1 MNNFT
6 IKNLPIDSS
15 DFEDLRKKNKIY
27 VDKTDLIFEFTQNDA
42 PIFLSRPRRFGKS
55 LLTTTIKSLFEHGL
69 EYFEDLKISKLWND
83 STYPVLYLNFSDF
96 GESDYDF
103 FYDSLLTEIKYFIQ
117 NNNIK
122 IDVNIDSIPHPV
134 KLFKKAV
141 TFSDE
146 PIVILIDEYDC
157 QLTHN
162 LNNPELYERFRS
174 LISSFFLSIKANRKK
189 IRFIF
194 ITGVTRHSNTNIF
207 SGLNNLTDI
216 SSSSQYGTLV
226 GFTQDEINQYFSTFI
241 ENAAKNLNTS
251 IDNIKNELKDNY
263 NGFCFSTKLDSHV
276 YNPWSVI
283 RFFSASAD
291 GFISY
296 WIDSGFSSFVVKY
309 FTSKS
314 KEKNNL
320 DIFRILNAPIKL
332 SENDIKSNVPII
344 EAKPESI
351 LYQSGFLTLNQKDVF
366 GFKATVPNFEVRKAL
381 SSQFFDMINDSKE
394 VFVDNLDGS
403 FKALIQEG
411 LSTLNIKKILEGFQC
426 ILNNFRPGTNIFA
439 KEIHICD
446 AISGFIHF
454 LDAIV
459 KREDPMLLGD
469 SDLIIYYKNTRYLFE
484 FKIAKDESEAH
495 KKLNEAINQILEKEY
510 GKNSETTKLYRFGV
524 VFNLEKRVF
533 SIGKLIEE

>member
-1 MNNFT
+1 MDNCNLT
-6 IKNLPIDSS
+6 SLPIDSA
-15 DFEDLRKKNKIY
+15 DFENLRKLNQIY
-27 VDKTDLIFEFTQNDA
+27 VDKTDLIFEMVKFHA
-42 PIFLSRPRRFGKS
+42 PFFLSRPRRFGKS

-103 FYDSLLTEIKYFIQ
+103 FFDSFLTEIKYFIQ

-263 NGFCFSTKLDSHV
+263 DGFCFSTKLDSHV

-459 KREDPMLLGD
+459 KREDPQLLGD

-533 SIGKLIEE
+533 SLGKLIEE

>member
-263 NGFCFSTKLDSHV
+263 DGFCFSTKLDSHV

-411 LSTLNIKKILEGFQC
+411 LKTLNIEKIIEGFQC

-533 SIGKLIEE
+533 SLGKLIEE

>member
-484 FKIAKDESEAH
+484 FKIAKDESEAP
-495 KKLNEAINQILEKEY
+495 KKLNEAINQILEKKY

-533 SIGKLIEE
+533 SLGKLIEE

>member
-263 NGFCFSTKLDSHV
+263 DGFCFSTKLDSHV

-533 SIGKLIEE
+533 SLGKLIEE

>member
-117 NNNIK
+117 NNKIK

-533 SIGKLIEE
+533 SLGKLIEE

>member
-1 MNNFT
+1 
-6 IKNLPIDSS
+6 
-15 DFEDLRKKNKIY
+15 
-27 VDKTDLIFEFTQNDA
+27 
-42 PIFLSRPRRFGKS
+42 
-55 LLTTTIKSLFEHGL
+55 
-69 EYFEDLKISKLWND
+69 
-83 STYPVLYLNFSDF
+83 
-96 GESDYDF
+96 
-103 FYDSLLTEIKYFIQ
+103 
-117 NNNIK
+117 
-122 IDVNIDSIPHPV
+122 
-134 KLFKKAV
+134 
-141 TFSDE
+141 
-146 PIVILIDEYDC
+146 
-157 QLTHN
+157 
-162 LNNPELYERFRS
+162 
-174 LISSFFLSIKANRKK
+174 
-189 IRFIF
+189 
-194 ITGVTRHSNTNIF
+194 VTRHSNTNIF

-263 NGFCFSTKLDSHV
+263 DGFCFSTKLDSHV

-426 ILNNFRPGTNIFA
+426 ILNNFRPVTNIFS
-439 KEIHICD
+439 KEIYICD

-484 FKIAKDESEAH
+484 FKIAKDESEAP
-495 KKLNEAINQILEKEY
+495 KKLNEAINQILEKKY

-533 SIGKLIEE
+533 SLGKLIEE

>member
-1 MNNFT
+1 MNNFS
-6 IKNLPIDSS
+6 IRNLPIDSTN
-15 DFEDLRKKNKIY
+15 FEVLRKQNKIY
-27 VDKTDLIFEFTQNDA
+27 IDKTDLIFEFAQDDA

-69 EYFEDLKISKLWND
+69 EYFEGLKISKLWND
-83 STYPVLYLNFSDF
+83 TTYPVLYLNFSNYK
-96 GESDYDF
+96 ENDYDF
-103 FYDSLLTEIKYFIQ
+103 FYKSLTEDIKDFIEKYELISDIKYK
-117 NNNIK
+117 NIYDPIELYRK
-122 IDVNIDSIPHPV
+122 VIKNYD
-134 KLFKKAV
+134 K
-141 TFSDE
+141 E
-146 PIVILIDEYDC
+146 IVILIDEYDC
-157 QLTHN
+157 QLTHSMN
-162 LNNPELYERFRS
+162 KPELYEQFRS
-174 LISSFFLSIKANRKK
+174 LISSFFLTIKANRNK
-189 IRFIF
+189 IRFLF

-533 SIGKLIEE
+533 SLGKLIEE

>member
-533 SIGKLIEE
+533 SLGKLIEE